1 MKTHLRVLWLLII
14 VAIALFVLRPWS
26 TYTPLAMN
34 SLFAPEKRLENFRH
48 MDRIFPSRPIA
59 AGDEKFEFNR
69 DERPLAL
76 SYLFQE
82 QQHSLDE
89 FLERVSGTG
98 LLIIKNDVIV
108 HERYMNGG
116 SESSNFTSWSVAKS
130 FVSTLVGMALGD
142 GLIQSLDEP
151 ISDYVP
157 ELKGSGYE
165 GVAIRHVLQMSS
177 GVAFDETY
185 DNRFSDIQQFFVQVF
200 VLGRRADA
208 MMASYAKAMP
218 PGQEHHYASV
228 DTQALG
234 MLLQRLYKKP
244 LATLL
249 SERIWQPLGMEAEAY
264 WNIDQADEEGMEI
277 AFCCINARL
286 RDYAKLG
293 RLYLQQGNWNGEQLL
308 PANWVQEATTPNAP
322 HLEPGASPHG
332 YGPRG
337 YAYQW
342 WVPENYQR
350 EYFAAGVWGQFIY
363 VSEPDDLIIVR
374 TSADPN
380 YRDNMAETIAVF
392 RAIRDELK

>member
-1 MKTHLRVLWLLII
+1 MKKYFLSLFLLVL
-14 VAIALFVLRPWS
+14 VGIALFVWRPWS
-26 TYTPLAMN
+26 EYKPLAMN
-34 SLFAPEKRLENFRH
+34 SLFAADQRLENFRH
-48 MDRIFPSRPIA
+48 MDRVFPSRPIA
-59 AGDEKFEFNR
+59 AGDEVFEFSR

-76 SYLFQE
+76 SYQFEGQE
-82 QQHSLDE
+82 RSLDE
-89 FLERVSGTG
+89 FLERVAGTG
-98 LLIIKNDVIV
+98 LLVIKNDVIL
-108 HERYMNGG
+108 HERYMNGAD
-116 SESSNFTSWSVAKS
+116 ESSNFTSWSVAKS

-165 GVAIRHVLQMSS
+165 GVPIRHVLQMSS
-177 GVAFDETY
+177 GVEFDETY

-208 MMASYAKAMP
+208 MMAGYDKAQP
-218 PGQEHHYASV
+218 SGQVHHYASV
-228 DTQALG
+228 DTQALA
-234 MLLQRLYKKP
+234 MLLRRLYKKP

-249 SERIWQPLGMEAEAY
+249 SERIWQPLGMEADAY
-264 WNIDQADEEGMEI
+264 WNIDQAGEQGMEI
-277 AFCCINARL
+277 GFCCINARL

-293 RLYLQQGNWNGEQLL
+293 RLYLQQGNWNGKQLL
-308 PANWVQEATTPNAP
+308 PAAWVQEATTPNAP
-322 HLEPGASPHG
+322 HLEPGVSPHN

-380 YRDNMAETIAVF
+380 YRANMPETIAVF
-392 RAIRDELK
+392 RAIRDSLR